1 MQPEYQRTDVY
12 SWVQCGLSLIITPV
26 SVENWFISRS
36 YNIKIGLFP
45 EATTIIYH
53 ILKKGFCIIFAKQ
66 ELEKHTTFQVRY
78 FNLQSNLY

>member
-1 MQPEYQRTDVY
+1 MQPEYQRIDVY

-45 EATTIIYH
+45 EATTSKLVY
-53 ILKKGFCIIFAKQ
+53 
-66 ELEKHTTFQVRY
+66 FQK
-78 FNLQSNLY
+78 LQHQNWFISRSYNDFLG